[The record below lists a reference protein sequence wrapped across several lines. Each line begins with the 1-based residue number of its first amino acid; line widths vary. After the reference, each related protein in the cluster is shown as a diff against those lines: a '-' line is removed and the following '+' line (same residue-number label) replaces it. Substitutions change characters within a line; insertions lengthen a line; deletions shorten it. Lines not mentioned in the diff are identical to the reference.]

1 MNAKPDRRLRFQI
14 LLMRCSLELYIAAI
28 VTALFVMDSCT

>member
-14 LLMRCSLELYIAAI
+14 LLVRCSLEFYIAGI
-28 VTALFVMDSCT
+28 VTAIFIMDRCV